1 MSQMQA
7 LIGETLGT
15 KYPYRIES
23 VLGSG
28 AMGVVYRGT
37 DLNRNR
43 PVAVK
48 VVSGEIAQGG
58 KVQKRFE
65 READILQQ
73 FRHPSI
79 VRFLGYGKFRGTY
92 YIAMEFIQGITL
104 EKLINESGPLPWRE
118 VVDLVVQVCDALHYA
133 HERGVVHRDL
143 KPSNL
148 MITEDRKI
156 KLTDFGIAKDLDAT
170 TKLTATGRTLGTAA
184 YMAPEQIRG
193 TPAVSHKTD
202 LYALGVLLYQ
212 LLTGRAPFE
221 GTSPVV
227 LMHCHLNEPP
237 PRPSAKVQEIPRVL
251 DDLVVSLMA
260 KTPAE
265 RPWDAAAVQVI
276 LTELRDKADR
286 GKSIPMVW
294 PTPGSPAAGSSR
306 TGPGEATPAP
316 RPRRKPARPACS
328 RPSPVRSSPPG
339 RGPWATGPT
348 RPGPRERTWRPWSC
362 SPRSRASAA

>member
-37 DLNRNR
+37 DQKRGR

-65 READILQQ
+65 REAEILQQ

-104 EKLINESGPLPWRE
+104 EKLLSDSGPLPWRE
-118 VVDLVVQVCDALHYA
+118 VVDLAIQVCDALHYA

-148 MITEDRKI
+148 MITEDRKV

-170 TKLTATGRTLGTAA
+170 TADGHRPDAGHRRVHGPRADPRHAGGQPQDRPLRAGGL
-184 YMAPEQIRG
+184 
-193 TPAVSHKTD
+193 
-202 LYALGVLLYQ
+202 AL
-212 LLTGRAPFE
+212 
-221 GTSPVV
+221 PVA
-227 LMHCHLNEPP
+227 H
-237 PRPSAKVQEIPRVL
+237 
-251 DDLVVSLMA
+251 
-260 KTPAE
+260 
-265 RPWDAAAVQVI
+265 
-276 LTELRDKADR
+276 
-286 GKSIPMVW
+286 
-294 PTPGSPAAGSSR
+294 
-306 TGPGEATPAP
+306 
-316 RPRRKPARPACS
+316 
-328 RPSPVRSSPPG
+328 
-339 RGPWATGPT
+339 
-348 RPGPRERTWRPWSC
+348 RPGPLRGDLAGGPDALPPERAAASPQRQGAGDPPRAGRPGRR
-362 SPRSRASAA
+362 PDGQDARRAAVGRRGRPGDPDGAPRQGRSRPVDRHGLADPRLVRRRFVPHRPR